1 MCLLCLSICII
12 PSCLLTKM
20 FEFLL
25 LSLGLHVQPIS
36 WLGITLITCC
46 HLQRPWVWFGRS
58 NCPLGFEFHVR
69 RICVS
74 GVFAVVA
81 LSCWGIDVE
90 LGFFLYS
97 EFQKFVQDFLSPWM
111 LHGLCWQLVYQRF
124 GATCRSN
131 CVTWSKLDWT
141 AWSLKMGMIG
151 CVEMSISIYQP
162 TLCNISEALMP
173 QLHQGGSLN
182 EISQISANSI

>member
-46 HLQRPWVWFGRS
+46 NLQRPWVWFGRS

-111 LHGLCWQLVYQRF
+111 LHGLCWQLVYQSF

-131 CVTWSKLDWT
+131 CKCHVVQVGLDC
-141 AWSLKMGMIG
+141 LIFKDGNDRL
-151 CVEMSISIYQP
+151 CRNVDKHLP
-162 TLCNISEALMP
+162 TYAL
-173 QLHQGGSLN
+173 
-182 EISQISANSI
+182 